1 MRNNKVDTKKKETD
15 SSSLEE
21 KQYPIGIA
29 LGSGLARGF
38 AHIGVLKTL
47 KRYNITPSIV
57 TGTSVGALVGGCYL
71 ADKLE
76 ELEDW
81 ALSLNRRNIFR
92 YLDFRVRSAGLI
104 GGKRLKKL
112 LSEHFSGLNIED
124 LPVPYI
130 AIASDLVT
138 GHEVW
143 LRKGPLIEAMSASFS
158 LPGVFPPVMHNGRFL
173 VDGALVNPVPVAPC
187 QALGSR
193 MTIAV
198 DLNSDMIGKSVR
210 PGHNYQT
217 VAGFD
222 IFNEEDVT
230 LEDQKLFKGT
240 LTRRVFRR
248 EENKPS
254 LFGVMVGALNIVQ
267 DRLTR
272 SRLAGDPP
280 DVHIKPHVGNYGLLE
295 LEKAKEMIEEGERAA
310 EEAIPEIIAAMK
322 VLLRDYNSGGEESD
336 EH

>member
-1 MRNNKVDTKKKETD
+1 MRNNTLDTKKKGTD
-15 SSSLEE
+15 STPSDET
-21 KQYPIGIA
+21 QYPIGIA

-57 TGTSVGALVGGCYL
+57 TGTSVGALVGACYL
-71 ADKLE
+71 ADKLD
-76 ELEDW
+76 ELEEW

-112 LSEHFSGLNIED
+112 LREHFDNYKIED
-124 LPVPYI
+124 LPVPYV
-130 AIASDLVT
+130 AIASDLIT

-143 LRKGPLIEAMSASFS
+143 LRDGPLIEAMSASFS
-158 LPGVFPPVMHNGRFL
+158 LPGVFPPVMHEGRFL
-173 VDGALVNPVPVAPC
+173 VDGALVNPVPIAPC

-193 MTIAV
+193 MTIAI

-222 IFNEEDVT
+222 IFDEQDVT
-230 LEDQKLFKGT
+230 LEDQKLFKGS

-280 DVHIKPHVGNYGLLE
+280 DVHIKPHVGHYGLLE
-295 LEKAKEMIEEGERAA
+295 FEKAEEMIEEGERAA
-310 EEAIPEIIAAMK
+310 EEAIPEIIAAMN
-322 VLLRDYNSGGEESD
+322 VLLRDYSSD
-336 EH
+336 NQDNKDN